1 MLIQNREI
9 THPDV
14 VMLVRNAEDELVVRY
29 PEQVPSAV
37 NPRARFVVAYV
48 LGRPV
53 GCGALV
59 LLDDAVAEIRRLYVL
74 PAHRRAGV
82 ARRLMQALERKAI
95 AAQVGELILA
105 SGTRQPEALPF
116 YESLGY
122 VRTEPYGHHIGNP
135 VSVCFKKKVR

>member
-1 MLIQNREI
+1 VLIQNREI

-14 VMLVRNAEDELVVRY
+14 TMLVRNAEDEHVVRY

-37 NPRARFVVAYV
+37 NPLARFVVAYV

-59 LLDDAVAEIRRLYVL
+59 LLDDGAAEIERLYVM

-82 ARRLMQALERKAI
+82 ARRIMQALER
-95 AAQVGELILA
+95 
-105 SGTRQPEALPF
+105 
-116 YESLGY
+116 
-122 VRTEPYGHHIGNP
+122 
-135 VSVCFKKKVR
+135 